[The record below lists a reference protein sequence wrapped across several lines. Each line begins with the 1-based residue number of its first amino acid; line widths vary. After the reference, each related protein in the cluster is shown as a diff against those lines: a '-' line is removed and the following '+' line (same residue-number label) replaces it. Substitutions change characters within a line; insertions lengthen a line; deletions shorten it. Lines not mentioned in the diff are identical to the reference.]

1 MLKGKTKIQLFDAAT
16 GKETAC
22 WEKSNMVT
30 NAVSRLFN
38 GDPYGGLNGTCPV
51 ISMGNMFTPIAT
63 NALGGIMLWQ
73 DAIVEDVNAV
83 MPPSVTANTLVGHA
97 GGAYSGT
104 NALRGSYNAAESG
117 QIEGGYR
124 NVWDFNTDRANGTIN
139 CVTLTSAGGGNT
151 GFIPSSDG
159 NGMFASPYHFSTS
172 RVNIA
177 MDSNTQVNGRMIPFT
192 LPKVNSNPEQIV
204 ARLSDGTLF
213 VRQKSTASNNTS
225 VFYRVKMRDCADI
238 GLVND
243 YAFPGGAAEIIDK
256 SVYEIQYV
264 LPYYL
269 CCADSTYFYTSKTSG
284 NYNLVV
290 TKRLIETGTEVETV
304 TLTIPSSAH
313 QISLSY
319 SANND
324 TDAMGLL
331 QLFNGRFYLYVYG
344 YLHIYETDGTYVETY
359 PLHDLISFSNS
370 DYALMYQLNGCL
382 FLNANW
388 ELTNG
393 VGPITKGSTG
403 LCVTPDNTMT
413 ATKLCTDRGDY
424 QSQLV
429 TDFAP
434 NYPFLLAQ
442 GYNNKGSILGVEVGR
457 VETKVFRPYIATI
470 NNLSVPIVKTNAQTM
485 KIIYDIYEE

>member
-22 WEKSNMVT
+22 YEKSNMVT

-51 ISMGNMFTPIAT
+51 ISTGNMFTPIAT

-83 MPPSVTANTLVGHA
+83 MPPAVTENTLVGHA
-97 GGAYSGT
+97 GGAYSG
-104 NALRGSYNAAESG
+104 NNSLRGSYNVAESG
-117 QIEGGYR
+117 EIEGGYR
-124 NVWDFNTDRANGTIN
+124 NVWDFNTDRANGTIS

-159 NGMFASPYHFSTS
+159 NGMFSSPYHFSTS
-172 RVNIA
+172 RVNVT
-177 MDSNTQVNGRMIPFT
+177 MDSDTQVNGKMIPVT
-192 LPKVNSNPEQIV
+192 LPKVNSNPAQIV

-213 VRQKSTASNNTS
+213 VRQKSTSANSTS

-243 YAFPGGAAEIIDK
+243 YSLPGNAAEIIDK
-256 SVYEIQYV
+256 STYEIQYV

-269 CCADSTYFYTSKTSG
+269 CCVDSTYFYTSKTSG
-284 NYNLVV
+284 SYNLVV
-290 TKRLIETGTEVETV
+290 TKRLIETGEEVESV
-304 TLTIPSSAH
+304 TLVIPSTAK
-313 QISLSY
+313 QITLSY
-319 SANND
+319 STSND
-324 TDAMGLL
+324 MNAMGLL
-331 QLFNGRFYLYVYG
+331 QLFNGRFYLYVFG
-344 YLHIYETDGTYVETY
+344 YMHVYETDGTYVETY
-359 PLHDLISFSNS
+359 PLHDLISFSSS

-388 ELTNG
+388 ESVNG
-393 VGPITKGSTG
+393 VGAITAGNTG
-403 LCVTPDNTMT
+403 LCITPDNTMT
-413 ATKLCTDRGDY
+413 STKLCTDRGDY

-434 NYPFLLAQ
+434 HYPFLLAQ
-442 GYNNKGSILGVEVGR
+442 SYNSKGSILGVDVGR
-457 VETKVFRPYIATI
+457 VENKIFRPYVATI
-470 NNLSVPIVKTNAQTM
+470 NNLTVPIEKTSAQTM